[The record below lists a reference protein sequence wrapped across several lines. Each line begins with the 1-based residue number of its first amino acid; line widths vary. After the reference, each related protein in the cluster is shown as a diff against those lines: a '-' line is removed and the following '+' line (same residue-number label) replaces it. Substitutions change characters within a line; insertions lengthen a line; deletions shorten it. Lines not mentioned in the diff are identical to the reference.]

1 FFFPDPPAPV
11 QTFKGTVFTW
21 RPGWPQAKALSGPNA
36 VSCEGHP
43 SADSALC
50 LEDLHLEATPPY
62 FDVHAGRVNGN
73 PLPLASRIYPSN
85 DKNAQVWSIAFSPAG
100 DYFAYSTGG
109 ATPTDPETLYAYKI
123 DEVGMAAKR
132 ITVGNLPQWT
142 FSADGKRWLYL
153 RDYNYPPRNTNI
165 VPNGTLMAADFPG
178 GGNPT
183 MIATQVGLFST
194 IGGGALPSGVAYFD
208 QVTGGKGTYKIV
220 RDLTKPTE
228 AVTISQNVAA
238 FEISPD
244 ERFSIV
250 HTQFVTDD
258 ISDAIVVK
266 ND

>member
-1 FFFPDPPAPV
+1 
-11 QTFKGTVFTW
+11 
-21 RPGWPQAKALSGPNA
+21 
-36 VSCEGHP
+36 
-43 SADSALC
+43 
-50 LEDLHLEATPPY
+50 
-62 FDVHAGRVNGN
+62 
-73 PLPLASRIYPSN
+73 
-85 DKNAQVWSIAFSPAG
+85 
-100 DYFAYSTGG
+100 
-109 ATPTDPETLYAYKI
+109 
-123 DEVGMAAKR
+123 
-132 ITVGNLPQWT
+132 
-142 FSADGKRWLYL
+142 
-153 RDYNYPPRNTNI
+153 
-165 VPNGTLMAADFPG
+165 
-178 GGNPT
+178 

-266 ND
+266 NDGTGRCALAMGPTAAQLGVSFLPHSGRVFWADNVDRNTLIGSGWMANPDGCTDKQQFSPGAELWFFAGDKGLLFSEPGMGNTSTLNSAKLSPGFPAGGATTLRMGIDLIYAPLGPDLNYVVYQMTSGGPDDGLYVYGPIGF